1 MKTNLLIIILA
12 ITAIVLGVL
21 IIKPSGLKMP
31 IFEKD
36 LLKSEPKQD
45 SSQSEYPPVPIR
57 EDLTEEEKDLLTVP
71 SSDASKE
78 EIEEHI
84 ALGAKLAKEAEV
96 LEITDC
102 EPKPLVLKVKEKAMF
117 KVFNK
122 DEIDHTLIIDSEH
135 KYALPAQ
142 ETTEIKADFGKPPG
156 LYGYVCEGVGLT
168 GFIFVEG

>member
-1 MKTNLLIIILA
+1 MKSNILIVIL
-12 ITAIVLGVL
+12 IVTAIVLGVK
-21 IIKPSGLKMP
+21 IIDPSWLQMP
-31 IFEKD
+31 TFEKD
-36 LLKSEPKQD
+36 VSKSEPKQE
-45 SSQSEYPPVPIR
+45 SSQSEYPAIPIR

-71 SSDASKE
+71 SSDAPKD
-78 EIEEHI
+78 EIEAHI

-102 EPKPLVLKVKEKAMF
+102 EPKPLVFKVKEKAMF

-122 DEIDHTLIIDSEH
+122 DDIDHTLIIDPEH
-135 KYALPAQ
+135 KYPLPRQ

-168 GFIFVEG
+168 GFIFVY